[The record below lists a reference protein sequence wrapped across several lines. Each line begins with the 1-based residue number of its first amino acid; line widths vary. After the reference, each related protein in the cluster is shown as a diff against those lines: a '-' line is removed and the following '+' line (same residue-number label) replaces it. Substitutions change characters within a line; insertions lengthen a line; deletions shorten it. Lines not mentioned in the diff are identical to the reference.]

1 MRIDCKSPFP
11 VAFDFLLLIVAKG
24 GNSRA
29 STISAALPFPRL
41 FRPGRQRFR
50 AAKRG
55 AMNDLSRQHH
65 WEKVYTTKAESEVS
79 WFQETPALS
88 LELIELVGAM
98 QNSAII
104 DIGGGASRLV
114 DHLVSRGYQD
124 LTVLDLSAAAL
135 GSARSRI
142 GDQADRVTWIT
153 ADVTLWQPS
162 RSYDVW
168 HDRAAFHFLTE
179 PNDQAAY
186 VARLRRALRAGGH
199 AIIATFAPDGPERC
213 SGLMVSRYDADAL
226 AAKLGAGF
234 ELINTRRHEHTTP
247 WGSVQKFQ
255 FSTFRRARDV

>member
-1 MRIDCKSPFP
+1 
-11 VAFDFLLLIVAKG
+11 
-24 GNSRA
+24 
-29 STISAALPFPRL
+29 
-41 FRPGRQRFR
+41 
-50 AAKRG
+50 
-55 AMNDLSRQHH
+55 MNDLSRQHH
-65 WEKVYTTKAESEVS
+65 WEKVYTTRGESEVS

-88 LELIELVGAM
+88 LELIALVGAM
-98 QNSAII
+98 PNSAII

-135 GSARSRI
+135 ASARSRI
-142 GDQADRVTWIT
+142 GGKADRVTWIT
-153 ADVTLWQPS
+153 AGLWQPS

-186 VARLRRALRAGGH
+186 IARLRRALRAGGH

-226 AAKLGAGF
+226 AATLGAGF
-234 ELINTRRHEHTTP
+234 ELIDTRRHDHTTP

-255 FSTFRRARDV
+255 FSTFRRAREG